1 MHLYKVQKRHDHLGP
16 VIFERYNRK
25 KKRQKTMRTFRFL
38 PIVRV
43 WTFKIRILNF
53 DHSRFDKIRDM
64 C

>member
-1 MHLYKVQKRHDHLGP
+1 
-16 VIFERYNRK
+16 
-25 KKRQKTMRTFRFL
+25 MRTFRFL

-43 WTFKIRILNF
+43 WTFKIQILNF